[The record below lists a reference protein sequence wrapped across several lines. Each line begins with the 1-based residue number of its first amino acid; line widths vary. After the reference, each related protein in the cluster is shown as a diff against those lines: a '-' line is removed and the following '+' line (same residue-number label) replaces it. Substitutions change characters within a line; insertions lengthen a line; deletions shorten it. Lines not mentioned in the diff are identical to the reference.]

1 MVTLFDEQQPDA
13 AMVRELLTICAEV
26 DMTCF
31 DGRHGQAA
39 EDPAA
44 MAVGVVSE
52 CQRRLAVVLRIADA
66 VGVGKETGSNTTA
79 TALRRLVAYIRT
91 TQEQRRALAMAA
103 AEHNRMQADLGRL
116 EDAYAS
122 SQAQLSELTDQLE
135 HIAEE
140 DGSVAELEL
149 ARLRITELEEQLA
162 QTTSFHRK
170 PVENVP
176 VARPVTSSRRMAI
189 TATRRRSS

>member
-1 MVTLFDEQQPDA
+1 MITALPVA
-13 AMVRELLTICAEV
+13 AA
-26 DMTCF
+26 
-31 DGRHGQAA
+31 
-39 EDPAA
+39 PAA
-44 MAVGVVSE
+44 AAAAATAIYKVH
-52 CQRRLAVVLRIADA
+52 A